1 MAVNIICY
9 EWYLL
14 NKEEEI
20 NKNNNFDLASKD
32 NIKHFKDF
40 LINSMYEVGF
50 FKKKK
55 LDKKL
60 EINLKNIF
68 SKSMLTDKELL
79 ILYGVIKG
87 LKYYKNK

>member
-1 MAVNIICY
+1 
-9 EWYLL
+9 
-14 NKEEEI
+14 
-20 NKNNNFDLASKD
+20 
-32 NIKHFKDF
+32 
-40 LINSMYEVGF
+40 MYEVGF
-50 FKKKK
+50 FKNKK

-87 LKYYKNK
+87 LKNYKNK

>member
-1 MAVNIICY
+1 
-9 EWYLL
+9 
-14 NKEEEI
+14 
-20 NKNNNFDLASKD
+20 
-32 NIKHFKDF
+32 
-40 LINSMYEVGF
+40 MYEVGF

-79 ILYGVIKG
+79 ILYGVIKS
-87 LKYYKNK
+87 LKNYKNK